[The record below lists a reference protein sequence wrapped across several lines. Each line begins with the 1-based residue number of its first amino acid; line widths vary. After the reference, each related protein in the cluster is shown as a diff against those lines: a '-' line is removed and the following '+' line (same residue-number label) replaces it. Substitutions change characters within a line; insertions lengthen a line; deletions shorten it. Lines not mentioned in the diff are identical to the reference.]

1 MDFSFVLRT
10 AAVDFNKLKD
20 FGFVEKNGKFLF
32 TKPLSGE
39 FEGFY
44 AEFVLCRDSFSAQVY
59 ETETKE
65 KYALLDVPRA
75 KGSFVGGLRQLLSE
89 IVDGIRESC
98 FPSAD
103 LKDRYLSFLEQRF
116 QVQPDFPW
124 EDTPDYGVFRCK
136 NSKWFALVMKIKF
149 KQLGL
154 LSEEPV
160 WVVNLKA
167 DPEKIPQIT
176 DRKSVFPAYHMNKKY
191 WITVIL
197 NSVTD
202 FDFLCQLTEESYGLV
217 NK

>member
-20 FGFVEKNGKFLF
+20 FGFVEENGKLLF

-39 FEGFY
+39 FVGFY
-44 AEFVLCRDSFSAQVY
+44 AEFVLYGNSFSAQVY